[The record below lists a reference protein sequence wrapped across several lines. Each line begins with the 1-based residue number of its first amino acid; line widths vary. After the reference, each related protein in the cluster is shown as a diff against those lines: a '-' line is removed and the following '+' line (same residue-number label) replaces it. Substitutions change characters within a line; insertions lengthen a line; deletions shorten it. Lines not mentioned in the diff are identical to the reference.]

1 MTSDFAIAVHALVY
15 LNRHR
20 ETISSEQLAQNVCT
34 HPVRIR
40 RVLAKLRKSGLA
52 AAQEGFHGGFR
63 FVLEA
68 DEISLQ
74 QIAQALHETAV
85 DVRVR
90 TGDMDMDCAI
100 ASGMAPVMDDV
111 YARLNQA
118 CSAVLQGITLKDIDQ
133 KIFLKAGEENGKI

>member
-40 RVLAKLRKSGLA
+40 RVLAKLRKSGLV
-52 AAQEGFHGGFR
+52 AAQEGFHGGFH

-68 DEISLQ
+68 DEVSLQ
-74 QIAQALHETAV
+74 QIAQALCETAV

-90 TGDMDMDCAI
+90 TGDIDMDCAI

-111 YARLNQA
+111 YAQLNQA

-133 KIFLKAGEENGKI
+133 KIFLKAGEENEKI

>member
-40 RVLAKLRKSGLA
+40 RVLAKLRKSGLV
-52 AAQEGFHGGFR
+52 AAQEGFHGGFH

-68 DEISLQ
+68 DEVSLQ
-74 QIAQALHETAV
+74 QIAQALCETAV

-90 TGDMDMDCAI
+90 TGDIDMDCAI

-111 YARLNQA
+111 YAQLNQA

>member
-74 QIAQALHETAV
+74 QIAQALCEKAV
-85 DVRVR
+85 DIRVR
-90 TGDMDMDCAI
+90 TGDLDMDCAI
-100 ASGMAPVMDDV
+100 ASGMAAVMDGI
-111 YARLNQA
+111 YAQMNQA
-118 CSAVLQGITLKDIDQ
+118 CSAVLQSITLRDIDQ
-133 KIFLKAGEENGKI
+133 KIFVKAGEKNGKI